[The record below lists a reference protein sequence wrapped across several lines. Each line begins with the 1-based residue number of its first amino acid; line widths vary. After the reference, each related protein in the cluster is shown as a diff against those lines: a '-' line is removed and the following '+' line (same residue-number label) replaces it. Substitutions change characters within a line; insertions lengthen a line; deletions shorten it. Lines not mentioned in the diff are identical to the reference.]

1 MPRPDLNIISWS
13 YGCLI
18 IAGIFGTVAAIC
30 LYYEV
35 TIMRG
40 LPLRSIYVTLDTI
53 YLPSPSPHLNLHT
66 LLQLHQLLIH
76 IYTPIHSSN
85 YTTLFIPP
93 IFSTYTPPYTPIS
106 TLHYPLPT
114 TLPTHPQHTPNTPPT
129 HPQHTHNTPPIHPQH
144 THNTP
149 QRPQYTP
156 NTPPTTQYTP
166 THP

>member
-66 LLQLHQLLIH
+66 LLQLHPLLIH

-93 IFSTYTPPYTPIS
+93 IFSTHIHLHTPQYPHYTTPF
-106 TLHYPLPT
+106 LQHPQ
-114 TLPTHPQHTPNTPPT
+114 HPQHTPNTPLIPPQ
-129 HPQHTHNTPPIHPQH
+129 HPQHTLNTPIIHPQH
-144 THNTP
+144 T
-149 QRPQYTP
+149 P
-156 NTPPTTQYTP
+156 NIPPT
-166 THP
+166 HL